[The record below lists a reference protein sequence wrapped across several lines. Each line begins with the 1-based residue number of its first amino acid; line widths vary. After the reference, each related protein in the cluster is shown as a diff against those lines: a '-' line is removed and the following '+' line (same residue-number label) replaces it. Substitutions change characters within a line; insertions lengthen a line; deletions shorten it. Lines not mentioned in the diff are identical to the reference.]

1 MPKILVADDSI
12 AVRKVAERLL
22 TNAGL
27 DVALASN
34 GEEAMA
40 WLANERPDLVIS
52 DVIMPDK
59 SGYDVCTFVRSH
71 EILSD
76 TPVILISGIVNAEV
90 ERQAESCR
98 ADGVLKKPFQGS
110 ALQDCVRD
118 LLAKRQA
125 QPPDPTAARPAAAE
139 PTVMRLVV
147 PPPPPSVEAPL
158 TFRPQPAGMPAADD
172 RPPVLEPAMARMA
185 DTAPPA
191 AAPPEAPPAAD
202 APAAATP
209 AAPKVYRITEE
220 QLQTFRQATARIK
233 QLETLLAEE
242 QAKSAQL
249 AGQTSTPAGSESRV
263 RELEGLL
270 ATERERSARAAEQE
284 SKLAQAEARARGL
297 ETALAEERARA
308 AQAPQPQAVQ
318 TAGAEDGATAELRIQ
333 LEQEQARSS
342 YLMRR
347 LEVLEQ
353 MESRVR
359 ELEESLSQERA
370 RPSEPV
376 PPSPSFA
383 QAERRISEL
392 EAQLTQEQ
400 ERAFKLLGRMDEVE
414 RAAAQANARL
424 DEMTRR
430 LLDIARLATLPADPD
445 PGPHKG

>member
-125 QPPDPTAARPAAAE
+125 QPAEPTAAQPAAAE

-147 PPPPPSVEAPL
+147 PPPSPSVEVPL

-191 AAPPEAPPAAD
+191 AAPPEVPPAAET
-202 APAAATP
+202 PAAATP

-249 AGQTSTPAGSESRV
+249 AGQTSTQAGSESRV

-308 AQAPQPQAVQ
+308 AQAPQPVQA
-318 TAGAEDGATAELRIQ
+318 AGEDEEAVAQLRTQ

-359 ELEESLSQERA
+359 ELEESLRQERA

-430 LLDIARLATLPADPD
+430 LLDIARLATLPAEPD
-445 PGPHKG
+445 PGTHKG